1 MTESYSTLAAEGT
14 KVIQPLEA
22 LACAATCF
30 DLTIEASQLA
40 HQLGLAPDEIDSIAL
55 CRCAAWI
62 GLRARKVNQSFERV
76 GKLVLPVLFSDGA
89 QWYVLLSLTAQ
100 EATVYFAGSDQTRK
114 ISPEVLAKLWRN
126 EVILLAKAEPITAK
140 KQFFGFSWFIPVV
153 MKSRHQL
160 RNIILISLLLQAI
173 LLVTPMLFETVI
185 DKVLVSRGVDSLV
198 VLGGAMVALAIAE
211 PGYTL
216 LRSWLFA
223 HLSSRVGLNSIHS
236 YIGIFWGCHWGILP
250 ANRQG
255 KLSPRCEKWS
265 KFAASLR
272 AQP

>member
-140 KQFFGFSWFIPVV
+140 KQFSVLAG
-153 MKSRHQL
+153 
-160 RNIILISLLLQAI
+160 
-173 LLVTPMLFETVI
+173 LF
-185 DKVLVSRGVDSLV
+185 R
-198 VLGGAMVALAIAE
+198 
-211 PGYTL
+211 
-216 LRSWLFA
+216 W
-223 HLSSRVGLNSIHS
+223 
-236 YIGIFWGCHWGILP
+236 
-250 ANRQG
+250 
-255 KLSPRCEKWS
+255 
-265 KFAASLR
+265 
-272 AQP
+272 